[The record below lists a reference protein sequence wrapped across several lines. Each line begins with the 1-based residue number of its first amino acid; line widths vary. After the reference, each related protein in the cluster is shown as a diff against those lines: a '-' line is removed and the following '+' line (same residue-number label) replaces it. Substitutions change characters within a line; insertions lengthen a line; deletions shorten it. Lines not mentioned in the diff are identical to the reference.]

1 MNRNKMLKSILIT
14 LTFVL
19 LIFSSVTLFA
29 QHRGDNLSFQG
40 LTYKDNLS
48 TKASA
53 MGSAFTAVSG
63 DISSLFYNSAGLAG
77 INNFQITFNINQ
89 YQRNWRE
96 NQNWNTDRQFTNLP
110 LYLEGLYIPL
120 RENSGRWDYDIYKDT
135 LTEYVVNN
143 PQLGVDPYDDAA
155 ADWKNTENEFGF
167 KNLAVA
173 VPFYLGERKFVA
185 AASYLRNNIS
195 DYDRNETFLSPT
207 LTSYDYEEF
216 IKVVNGI
223 DTLNVKWNHY
233 LRQRTGSMNNIIIGL
248 SNEVFENVMVGVGVN
263 IQTGQ
268 SDDYQSLSRFGDFHL
283 IDAQKFKFFFVDTST
298 VISGTSNYNSA
309 SFNIGAIVQLS
320 KLKLGLKI
328 DLPYSLTRDWNYTEQ
343 QIGSSTTNETKTGTD
358 EVQIPAIFNFGLSF
372 QPVDAF
378 LISFNYEYA
387 PYSKAEFSFAAGDTT
402 FRHWVDQ
409 NSLGI
414 GVEYK
419 MFEYLSLLA
428 GFRSIPEVF
437 VPDGAAIKDKGPGS
451 DSYNFGVSVNTIV
464 GRFDLA
470 YEYRKLKY
478 YDQYYSNTNY
488 VFESNSSLMFGFTYL
503 FQ

>member
-1 MNRNKMLKSILIT
+1 MNRNKIFKSILIT

-19 LIFSSVTLFA
+19 LICSSATLIA

-53 MGSAFTAVSG
+53 MGSAYTAVAG
-63 DISSLFYNSAGLAG
+63 DISSLFYNSAGLARVD
-77 INNFQITFNINQ
+77 NFQITLNINQ
-89 YQRNWRE
+89 SNRNWRE

-110 LYLEGLYIPL
+110 IYLEGLYIPL
-120 RENSGRWDYDIYKDT
+120 RENSGRWDYEIYKDSID
-135 LTEYVVNN
+135 YIVNN
-143 PQLGVDPYDDAA
+143 PQLGVDSYDEAA
-155 ADWKNTENEFGF
+155 ADWKNTLNKFGF

-185 AASYLRNNIS
+185 AASYLSNNIN
-195 DYDRNETFLSPT
+195 DFDRNETFLSPT

-223 DTLNVKWNHY
+223 DTLNVKWNRY
-233 LRQRTGSMNNIIIGL
+233 LRQRTGSMNNIIAGL
-248 SNEVFENVMVGVGVN
+248 SSEVFENVMVGIGVN
-263 IQTGQ
+263 VQIGQ
-268 SDDYQSLSRFGDFHL
+268 SDDYQSLVRFGDFHL
-283 IDAQKFKFFFVDTST
+283 IDAQKFKFYFVDTST
-298 VISGTSNYNSA
+298 VISGTSDYNSA
-309 SFNIGAIVQLS
+309 SFNIGAIVELG

-328 DLPYSLTRDWNYTEQ
+328 DLPYSLSRDWNYTVQ
-343 QIGSSTTNETKTGTD
+343 QIGDSTTTTETTSGTD
-358 EVQIPAIFNFGLSF
+358 EVQLPAIYNFGLSF
-372 QPVDAF
+372 QPVNNF

-387 PYSKAEFSFAAGDTT
+387 PYSNAEFSFADGDTT

-414 GVEYK
+414 GMEYK
-419 MFEYLSLLA
+419 MFDFLSLLA

-451 DSYNFGVSVNTIV
+451 DSYNFGISVNTFI

-503 FQ
+503 FE